1 MKISN
6 LLIRLSYL
14 VVLLSA
20 IATIVGLFWQG
31 GNGLFIFTSVHGK
44 TVELFSKGLSKTI
57 LF

>member
-1 MKISN
+1 
-6 LLIRLSYL
+6 
-14 VVLLSA
+14 
-20 IATIVGLFWQG
+20 LFWQG